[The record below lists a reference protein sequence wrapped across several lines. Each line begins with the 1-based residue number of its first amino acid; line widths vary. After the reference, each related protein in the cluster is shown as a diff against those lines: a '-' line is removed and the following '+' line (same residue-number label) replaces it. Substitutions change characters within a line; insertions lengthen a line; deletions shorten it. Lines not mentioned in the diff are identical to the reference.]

1 MCVCTQVSETPVVC
15 STSTETETEKI
26 LHFTHFVG
34 TGTRKT
40 QKNIFSTTVR
50 STGTRVLVHQM
61 EV

>member
-1 MCVCTQVSETPVVC
+1 MIDSRGIHVCLYTGIRNPCVVQVLKLKRFYTLY
-15 STSTETETEKI
+15 TR
-26 LHFTHFVG
+26 
-34 TGTRKT
+34 TGKT